1 MTLRG
6 TTVVIDP
13 VTDDSIDLLGKK
25 ASDLQSDIVVSGPV
39 GNRFTVTGTAKYVTG
54 YTQFDGANE
63 ENRAGNFVALQI
75 AWPGVQNDS
84 ILYGWGTASKKAGT
98 DGLFVLRLQNGED
111 NNYILKVKAGELNG
125 ITYEID
131 LSGVTREVD
140 STTGLV
146 IDAPRQNETVLGT
159 GASTLKVSGV
169 NVEPVSVDGY
179 TVSGGRLGYQHA
191 EDDTHGYYVALYV
204 AQGPSSAAPTKL
216 YWREAGSSDNGT
228 EAKGTGNIF
237 MLPVKIGEAMFRD
250 NEQYTT
256 LEIAPATSNASNGGT
271 RETATADWDNSVVVD
286 LSGLT
291 NLGREA
297 TAITIDSYDN
307 VGENNGK
314 KASTFQEDVVIEG
327 SGTEYTV
334 TGRLNYISNNDLYV
348 APDNKGYYAIIAL
361 DTGLSSDTITYH
373 VHTTT
378 DGRATTAPDGESH
391 WRADKETDGRLELM
405 SLLTNTYGDGTLN
418 KTTHVW
424 FDGIK
429 YTINWNMTLN
439 PQPMDVAAL
448 DIE

>member
-1 MTLRG
+1 MQL
-6 TTVVIDP
+6 
-13 VTDDSIDLLGKK
+13 
-25 ASDLQSDIVVSGPV
+25 
-39 GNRFTVTGTAKYVTG
+39 TVT
-54 YTQFDGANE
+54 
-63 ENRAGNFVALQI
+63 
-75 AWPGVQNDS
+75 
-84 ILYGWGTASKKAGT
+84 
-98 DGLFVLRLQNGED
+98 NGEGS
-111 NNYILKVKAGELNG
+111 NYILKVKANG

-140 STTGLV
+140 STNGLV
-146 IDAPRQNETVLGT
+146 IDAARQNEQTESDANGK
-159 GASTLKVSGV
+159 KVYDY
-169 NVEPVSVDGY
+169 NVEPVSVEGY
-179 TVSGGRLGYQHA
+179 AVSGGRLGYQHA
-191 EDDTHGYYVALYV
+191 EDNTHGYYVALYV

-228 EAKGTGNIF
+228 KAKGTGNIF
-237 MLPVKIGEAMFRD
+237 MLPVKIGKDMFRD
-250 NEQYTT
+250 NEQYTS
-256 LEIAPATSNASNGGT
+256 LEIAPKDAS
-271 RETATADWDNSVVVD
+271 EDKADWSKAVTVD

-297 TAITIDSYDN
+297 TAITIDSYND
-307 VGENNGK
+307 VGDNNGE
-314 KASTFQEDVVIEG
+314 KASTFQENVVIEG

-334 TGRLNYISNNDLYV
+334 TGRLNYISDNDQY
-348 APDNKGYYAIIAL
+348 ADPEDKGYYAIIAL
-361 DTGLSSDTITYH
+361 DTGLSDKTITYH

-391 WRADKETDGRLELM
+391 WRAGEEHDGRLELM

-439 PQPMDVAAL
+439 QQPMDVAAL